1 MSKSRLKLGAVALVC
16 VALGAGASAI
26 ASSSASTTAPAKA
39 HTGRHAGRAAT
50 RARIGKLARHT
61 VQGTFVVHSKRGW
74 VTVTFARGTVESV
87 SGNQLTLAEGTKK
100 ATYKTVT
107 LSLPSNVV
115 VRDNRQ
121 RSTLSGVSRGQ
132 RALVLIAPRRAWVI
146 AHTPK
151 TP

>member
-1 MSKSRLKLGAVALVC
+1 MRNRFKIGAVALVC

-26 ASSSASTTAPAKA
+26 ASSSASTAAPAKA
-39 HTGRHAGRAAT
+39 HAAHARG
-50 RARIGKLARHT
+50 RIGKLARRT

-74 VTVTFARGTVESV
+74 ANVTFARGTVESV
-87 SGNQLTLAEGTKK
+87 SGNQLTLAEGTRK
-100 ATYKTVT
+100 ATYKTATVT
-107 LSLPSNVV
+107 LPSNVV

-121 RSTLSGVSRGQ
+121 QSSLAGLSHGQ

-146 AHTPK
+146 ARTPK